1 MLTEDKPRLFI
12 NRAMAGQLLATRLL
26 HLKKENGIVL
36 GIPRGGIPVACEIAK
51 LLSWPLGAIWIKKIG
66 HPYNPELAIGAAS
79 VDDIELNENAG
90 TIPQD
95 YIEERVK
102 QIRTTFHEQQMYIP
116 EHARNPDIR
125 NKYIILVDDGIA
137 TGSTML
143 TAIRFLRKKIPFRI
157 IVAIPVAPH
166 DAVRHIEEMADEVI
180 ILHQPYFF
188 TGISAFYDE
197 FPQLSND
204 ELGHYFKKN
213 A

>member
-1 MLTEDKPRLFI
+1 MLPEDKTRLFI

-26 HLKKENGIVL
+26 HLKKKNGIVL

-66 HPYNPELAIGAAS
+66 HPYNPELAIGAVS
-79 VDDIELNENAG
+79 IDDIELNEYG
-90 TIPQD
+90 KTIAQE
-95 YIEERVK
+95 YIDERVK
-102 QIRTTFHEQQMYIP
+102 HIRAKFHEQQLYIP
-116 EHARNPDIR
+116 QHAQDPEVL

-143 TAIRFLRKKIPFRI
+143 TAIRFLRKKNPSRI

-166 DAVRHIEEMADEVI
+166 DKVRHIEELADEVI
-180 ILHQPYFF
+180 ILHQPYYF
-188 TGISAFYDE
+188 TGISAFYDK
-197 FPQLSND
+197 FPQLRDD
-204 ELGHYFKKN
+204 ELGAYFKKN

>member
-1 MLTEDKPRLFI
+1 MLTEDKPRLFV
-12 NRAMAGQLLATRLL
+12 NRTMAGQLLATRLL
-26 HLKKENGIVL
+26 HLKKEKGIVL
-36 GIPRGGIPVACEIAK
+36 AIPRGGIPVACEIAK

-79 VDDIELNENAG
+79 ADDIELNQNAG
-90 TIPQD
+90 NIPQD

-102 QIRTTFHEQQMYIP
+102 QIRATFNEQQMYIP

-143 TAIRFLRKKIPFRI
+143 TAIRFLRKKNPSRI
-157 IVAIPVAPH
+157 LVAIPVAPH
-166 DAVRHIEEMADEVI
+166 DAVRHIEALADEVI